1 MAVDYK
7 PTPRCRHAVFYPGQ
21 VKGALDGNQ
30 NCSVCTALPA
40 REKPGA
46 LTPTANGDPGRPSNR
61 WQLAA
66 PVKPEQL
73 QTPAPVANPANVA
86 PTVISPRR
94 RYGQRGK
101 YTKTAEEV
109 KP

>member
-1 MAVDYK
+1 MTVDYK

-46 LTPTANGDPGRPSNR
+46 LT
-61 WQLAA
+61 
-66 PVKPEQL
+66 
-73 QTPAPVANPANVA
+73 A
-86 PTVISPRR
+86 PTDN
-94 RYGQRGK
+94 GRGANDRSSFK
-101 YTKTAEEV
+101 RVAL
-109 KP
+109 